1 MSKTLQLSE
10 ILLPELEAEL
20 AITRR
25 ALDAIPVGIESF
37 KPHEKSTQLDSL
49 AAHLAQMAGFASLC
63 LSGPSVDFAAPDAP
77 QSLTFESKEQVLTVF
92 DTLAAQA
99 VTNLKAATNDSLNEP
114 WKLSVGPHVIF
125 EGTRYNAYRTLA
137 INHMVHHRAQLGVYL
152 RLNNHPVPTTYGPS
166 AG

>member
-1 MSKTLQLSE
+1 MSETLQLSE

-25 ALDAIPVGIESF
+25 ALDSIPPGIEAF
-37 KPHEKSTQLDSL
+37 KPHEKSTPLDSL

-63 LSGPSVDFAAPDAP
+63 LTGPSVDFAAPDAP
-77 QSLTFESKEQVLTVF
+77 QSLVFESKDQILAIFDSLAEQ
-92 DTLAAQA
+92 AIA
-99 VTNLKAATNDSLNEP
+99 NLKAATNESLNEP
-114 WKLSVGPHVIF
+114 WKLSAGPHVIF

-137 INHMVHHRAQLGVYL
+137 LNHMVHHRAQLGVYL